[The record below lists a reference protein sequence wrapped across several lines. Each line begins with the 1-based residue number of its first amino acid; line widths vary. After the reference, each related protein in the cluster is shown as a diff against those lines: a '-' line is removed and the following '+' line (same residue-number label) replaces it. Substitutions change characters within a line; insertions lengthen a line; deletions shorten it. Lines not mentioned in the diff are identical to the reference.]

1 MATKQR
7 IAYIDF
13 MKGLCIILVV
23 AFHVKTTAFGDPYG
37 YMLQQFRI
45 PMYFFLSGLFFKL
58 YDGFFDFARKKVNN
72 IIVPLIL
79 FLIIGTIYYFGR
91 NLLESHFSVA
101 KALERMPLN
110 PIENNTPTWFLVVLF
125 EVNIIYYLLQK
136 FLPRWLT
143 IVAALLL
150 SAVGYALVSAHY
162 TIILYLDIAL
172 VAMPFFVL
180 GSESRKLGLLE
191 KGPHVAVRIVLAVAV
206 AVILFFFSERINMLH
221 RVYPSYFR
229 LYMLPALSIMSLL
242 FLCQYIKRPVPVI
255 SHLGRYSI
263 MVLGTHYFLIGPLK
277 ALIGKLL
284 PSLADTPWP
293 FLIVLVLVLALE
305 FPVIYLLKKYLPR
318 YTAQEEFFYKGWK
331 IKKTEETAA

>member
-1 MATKQR
+1 MAAKER

-23 AFHVKTTAFGDPYG
+23 AFHIDTTAFGVPYG

-58 YDGFFDFARKKVNN
+58 YDGFFDFARKKINN

-79 FLIIGTIYYFGR
+79 FLIIGAIYYFCR
-91 NLLESHFSVA
+91 NLIGSHFSVA
-101 KALERMPLN
+101 KALELMPLN
-110 PIENNTPTWFLVVLF
+110 PIKNNTPTWFLVVLF

-150 SAVGYALVSAHY
+150 SVVGYAVVQAGYNL
-162 TIILYLDIAL
+162 ILYFDIAL

-180 GSESRKLGLLE
+180 GSESKKLGLLE
-191 KGPHVAVRIVLAVAV
+191 KGPHMAVRVVFAIVV
-206 AVILFFFSERINMLH
+206 AVILFFFSQRINMLH

-229 LYMLPALSIMSLL
+229 LYLLPALSIMSLL
-242 FLCQYIKRPVPVI
+242 FLCQYIKRPVPI
-255 SHLGRYSI
+255 ITYLGRYSI
-263 MVLGTHYFLIGPLK
+263 MVLGTHYFLILPLR
-277 ALIGKLL
+277 AVIFKLM
-284 PSLADTPWP
+284 PSLANASWS
-293 FLIVLVLVLALE
+293 FLIVLVFVLAVE
-305 FPVIYLLKKYLPR
+305 FPVIYILKKYLPR
-318 YTAQEEFFYKGWK
+318 FTAQEEFFYKGWK
-331 IKKTEETAA
+331 IRK

>member
-1 MATKQR
+1 MATKTR

-23 AFHVKTTAFGDPYG
+23 AFHIDTEAFGKPYG
-37 YMLQQFRI
+37 FMLQQFRI

-58 YDGFFDFARKKVNN
+58 YGGFFDFARKKVNN
-72 IIVPLIL
+72 IIIPLIL
-79 FLIIGTIYYFGR
+79 FLIIGTCYYLGK
-91 NLLESHFSVA
+91 NLLATHFNVG
-101 KALERMPLN
+101 KAFELMPLN
-110 PIENNTPTWFLVVLF
+110 PVKNNTPLWFLIVLF

-150 SAVGYALVSAHY
+150 SVVGYALVQAGY
-162 TIILYLDIAL
+162 NLILYLDIAL

-191 KGPHVAVRIVLAVAV
+191 KGPHVVVRIALAVVV

-221 RVYPSYFR
+221 RIYPSYFK
-229 LYMLPALSIMSLL
+229 LYMLPMLSIMTLV
-242 FLCQYIKRPVPVI
+242 FVCQYIKKPVPII

-263 MVLGTHYFLIGPLK
+263 MVLGTHYFLIGPLR
-277 ALIGKLL
+277 ALIGKLM
-284 PSLADTPWP
+284 PSLADALWP
-293 FLIVLVLVLALE
+293 FLIVLVLVLAFE
-305 FPVIYLLKKYLPR
+305 FPVIYLLRKYLPR
-318 YTAQEEFFYKGWK
+318 FTAQEEFFYKGWK
-331 IKKTEETAA
+331 IKKSEV

>member
-1 MATKQR
+1 MATKAR

-13 MKGLCIILVV
+13 MKGFCIILVV
-23 AFHVKTTAFGDPYG
+23 AFHIETTAFGDPYG
-37 YMLQQFRI
+37 FMLQQFRI

-72 IIVPLIL
+72 IIIPLIL
-79 FLIIGTIYYFGR
+79 FLVLGTLYYLGR
-91 NLLESHFSVA
+91 NLLECHFNVG
-101 KALERMPLN
+101 KALLMMPLN
-110 PIENNTPTWFLVVLF
+110 PVKNNTPMWFLIVLF

-136 FLPRWLT
+136 FLPRWMT

-150 SAVGYALVSAHY
+150 SAIGYAVVQAGYNL
-162 TIILYLDIAL
+162 ILYLDIAL

-191 KGPHVAVRIVLAVAV
+191 KGPHMAVRVAFAVAV
-206 AVILFFFSERINMLH
+206 VVILFFFSQRINMLH

-263 MVLGTHYFLIGPLK
+263 MVLGTHYFLIGPIK

-284 PSLADTPWP
+284 PSLADTTWQ
-293 FLIVLVLVLALE
+293 FVIILVLVLAFE
-305 FPVIYLLKKYLPR
+305 FPVIYLLRKYLPR
-318 YTAQEEFFYKGWK
+318 FTAQEEFFYKGWK
-331 IKKTEETAA
+331 IKKSEI